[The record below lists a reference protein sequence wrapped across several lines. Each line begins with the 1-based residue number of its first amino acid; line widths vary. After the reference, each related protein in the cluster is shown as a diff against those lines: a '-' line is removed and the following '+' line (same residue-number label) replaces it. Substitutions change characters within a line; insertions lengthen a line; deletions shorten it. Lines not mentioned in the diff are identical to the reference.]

1 VRFLVH
7 GLSASGNRA
16 PEVLAAVDLGSN
28 SFHLVV
34 ARYEAGQLIIID
46 RLREMVRLA
55 EGLDAEGRLDK
66 AVTAR
71 CLACLG
77 RFGQRL
83 AHMRADR
90 VRVVGT
96 NALRVARRKQAFLER
111 AREALGH
118 PIEIIAGIEEARL
131 IYSGVAHTL
140 PAEPARRLVVDIGG
154 GSTELIIGE
163 GFEPQQLESLH
174 LGCVTLSQRFFAD
187 GKLTAKRFER
197 ASVYAAQEL
206 EPIQAA
212 YRKAGWDLAVGS
224 SGTVRAIAEALREL
238 DPAAT
243 AITGDGVEEL
253 VAYVVACGSNR
264 GIDLATV
271 DEERRPVFAAGLTIL
286 AEVFRQ
292 LRIRQMRVAEGAMR
306 EGLLYDMIGRQTGE
320 DARERTVRSMQ
331 RRYHVD
337 LAQAQRVENTAVG
350 LLAQV
355 RGPWGLDD
363 PLAELALRWAARL
376 YEIGLDVAHS
386 GYHRHGAYLLENADM
401 PGFAH
406 EEQLLVARL
415 VGCHRRKPL
424 LEGMDDLIPPWD
436 RNAFS
441 LAMLL
446 RLAVL
451 LHRGR
456 SEAPLPALDLRGS
469 PRSPELRLKLRSLD
483 ERPLTAADL
492 QQEIELLRAT
502 GVRLRVF
509 TRD

>member
-1 VRFLVH
+1 MSRSTQRV
-7 GLSASGNRA
+7 
-16 PEVLAAVDLGSN
+16 PDVLAAVDLGSN

-34 ARYEAGQLIIID
+34 ARQAARQLNIMD
-46 RLREMVRLA
+46 RMREMVRLA
-55 EGLDAEGRLDK
+55 EGLDADGRLDK
-66 AVTAR
+66 VVSAR

-83 AHMRADR
+83 ADMRANR

-154 GSTELIIGE
+154 GSTELIIGN

-174 LGCVTLSQRFFAD
+174 LGCVTLTARFFAD
-187 GKLTAKRFER
+187 GKLSAKRFER
-197 ASVYAAQEL
+197 ARLYAAQEL

-212 YRKAGWDLAVGS
+212 YRKAGWDLVAGS
-224 SGTVRAIAEALREL
+224 SGTVRAIAEALREH
-238 DPAAT
+238 DPSSNG
-243 AITGDGVEEL
+243 ITGEGLEAL
-253 VAYVVACGSNR
+253 VAYVGSRGSNR
-264 GIDLATV
+264 AIDLATV

-292 LRIRQMRVAEGAMR
+292 LRIKQMRVAEGAMR
-306 EGLLYDMIGRQTGE
+306 EGLLYDMIGRNTDE

-331 RRYHVD
+331 QRYHVD
-337 LAQAQRVENTAVG
+337 LAQAQRVEDTAVA
-350 LLAQV
+350 LFAQV
-355 RGPWGLDD
+355 RTTWSLED
-363 PLAELALRWAARL
+363 PLAELSLRWAARL

-406 EEQLLVARL
+406 EEQLLLARL
-415 VGCHRRKPL
+415 VGSHRRKPV
-424 LEGMDDLIPPWD
+424 LEGMEDLIPPWD
-436 RNAFS
+436 RNAFP

-446 RLAVL
+446 RLSVL

-456 SEAPLPALDLRGS
+456 SETPLPELDLRGTA
-469 PRSPELRLKLRSLD
+469 RSPELRLKLRSLD

-492 QQEIELLRAT
+492 QQEIDHLRT
-502 GVRLRVF
+502 VGVRLRVF
-509 TRD
+509 TARG